1 MRALLFLGVSALFL
15 LHNDVWLWERSERFL
30 GLPVGLSYHVL
41 YCVAV
46 VGMMAV
52 LVRFAWPIQGKPLEE
67 SDDESEH
74 TPT

>member
-1 MRALLFLGVSALFL
+1 MKTILFLGVSALFV

-41 YCVAV
+41 YCLAV
-46 VGMMAV
+46 VGMMAL
-52 LVRFAWPIQGKPLEE
+52 LVRFGWTPEGKALEE
-67 SDDESEH
+67 TDDGSED